1 MELNIESRSQTRG
14 YFQPPLF
21 DKPQSDKENVWEWC
35 KPLIEKCLKYQ
46 DMYNIGDVE
55 QGIIDNKFQLWPHP
69 SKQSVFV
76 TEIVSY
82 PRLTGMNLLFCAGK
96 YEELEEILPS
106 IITFCKRIGG
116 KRLWGGG
123 RPGWSRAAKNLGF
136 KKENIISKDL

>member
-1 MELNIESRSQTRG
+1 MELNLNYKSVTPEH
-14 YFQPPLF
+14 YPPP
-21 DKPQSDKENVWEWC
+21 KYKSEEENVWEWC
-35 KPLIEKCLKYQ
+35 KPLIEKALIWQ

-69 SKQSVFV
+69 SKKSVFV

-106 IITFCKRIGG
+106 IETMCKRIGG